1 MKAGST
7 DATPDQPSSFWSR
20 MRDDLRHQFLL
31 YISICKS
38 CNAHQGFHDIFLIS
52 EAWTYVNYEAQ
63 TAEIRHWMHPKW
75 HCTLRRIGPAGN
87 SGEMSIEFNDKSKN
101 LFRSIQIQSSRASR
115 EPGFPSYQ
123 VGKASPWH
131 FLLGRTENPG
141 GLWPTRTGSGHVGH
155 NWKNKTLYYCY
166 CMNLF
171 YCINLASVCF
181 IVLFILLFSNPFWA
195 TFLFFYNDLV
205 QSRTSCQSC
214 KLKFSLHFQLHW
226 LLKIKLEMKY

>member
-1 MKAGST
+1 MSVLLVWRMNYGTISGHSNSMFQILICLYCILMKAGST

-123 VGKASPWH
+123 VGKASPLA
-131 FLLGRTENPG
+131 FSARQDRKPG
-141 GLWPTRTGSGHVGH
+141 WIMAHEDWVWTCR
-155 NWKNKTLYYCY
+155 
-166 CMNLF
+166 
-171 YCINLASVCF
+171 A
-181 IVLFILLFSNPFWA
+181 
-195 TFLFFYNDLV
+195 
-205 QSRTSCQSC
+205 
-214 KLKFSLHFQLHW
+214 
-226 LLKIKLEMKY
+226 